1 MRDRYG
7 REIDYFRISVTD
19 RCNFRCRYCRPPE
32 GVSLVGPDEVLS
44 FEEIVTLIQVAN
56 GLGVTKVRLTGGEPL
71 VRRGIVELVRLLS
84 EGGELQDLA
93 LTTNGSLL
101 EEYAPAL
108 KEEGLMRVNVSLD
121 TLKPERFRE
130 ITRGGEIER
139 VWQGI
144 ERALAVG
151 LRPVKLN
158 TVVMRGFNEDEIVE
172 LARLTA
178 EPGLTV
184 RFIELM
190 PIGEANGGF
199 FSAHY
204 LSVAEV
210 RRRLEEELE
219 LLPAGGAQGSGPARY
234 FRLKGAK
241 GTLGFITPLTES
253 YCARCNRLR
262 LTARGELRPC
272 LAWDRNIPLREAL
285 KSGDHRLVREKL
297 LQAIREKPP
306 GHRWDRGMVTS
317 DSIGAI
323 GG

>member
-1 MRDRYG
+1 M
-7 REIDYFRISVTD
+7 
-19 RCNFRCRYCRPPE
+19 
-32 GVSLVGPDEVLS
+32 
-44 FEEIVTLIQVAN
+44 
-56 GLGVTKVRLTGGEPL
+56 
-71 VRRGIVELVRLLS
+71 LS
-84 EGGELQDLA
+84 EGCTLEDLA

-108 KEEGLMRVNVSLD
+108 KEGGLRRVNISLD

-139 VWQGI
+139 VLQGI
-144 ERALAVG
+144 EQALAVG

-158 TVVMRGFNEDEIVE
+158 VVVMRGFNEDELTE
-172 LARLTA
+172 LARLTL

-204 LSVAEV
+204 LSMAEV
-210 RRRLEEELE
+210 KRGLEEEFALV
-219 LLPAGGAQGSGPARY
+219 PADGDRGSGPARY
-234 FRLKGAK
+234 FRIKGAEGK
-241 GTLGFITPLTES
+241 IGLITPLTES
-253 YCARCNRLR
+253 YCTYCNRLR

-285 KSGDHRLVREKL
+285 RSGDQRPVEERL
-297 LQAIREKPP
+297 LQAIREKPR
-306 GHRWDRGMVTS
+306 GHRWDRGMVTG
-317 DSIGAI
+317 DAIGAI